1 MPVMF
6 QINGKIVPESEAYV
20 PAMDR
25 GFLFGDGVYEVIR
38 TRGGKLF
45 HPELHYA
52 RLTQSAQRLRIPF
65 PWSLEELEKNIEATR
80 EAAGTGEHY
89 VRIILT
95 RGTGL
100 APNIDPAHAPSAPNI
115 VLLVRPLE
123 LPSRE
128 QYEKGFSAWL
138 VNTLRNHRQAL
149 DPAIKSGNYL
159 NNIIALMEAKD
170 HGADVALL
178 LNSDGFLTEA
188 PTSNVWIVKDGRTLT
203 PPPEAGILL
212 GITRGLLLD
221 MARREDLP
229 VYEEAISRETLLEA
243 DEIFLTSTLKDILAI
258 TALNGNPVGDGKPG
272 PVTKDLARRFHQ
284 FVEPD

>member
-1 MPVMF
+1 MF
-6 QINGKIVPESEAYV
+6 QINGKIVPEQEAFV

-52 RLTQSAQRLRIPF
+52 RLIKSAERLRIPF
-65 PWSLEELEKNIEATR
+65 SWSLDDLIQNIEATR
-80 EAAGTGEHY
+80 EAAGAGDHY

-100 APNIDPAHAPSAPNI
+100 APNIDPAHAPADPNV

-123 LPSRE
+123 LPSEADYAR
-128 QYEKGFSAWL
+128 GWSAWL
-138 VNTLRNHRQAL
+138 VNTLRNHRRAL

-178 LNSDGFLTEA
+178 LNSEGYLTEA
-188 PTSNVWIVKDGRTLT
+188 PTSNAWIVKDGRTLT

-221 MARREDLP
+221 MARKQDLP
-229 VYEEAISRETLLEA
+229 VYEEEISRENLLAA

-258 TALNGNPVGDGKPG
+258 TTLNGNPVGDGKPG
-272 PVTKDLARRFHQ
+272 PITKDLAKRFAE
-284 FVEPD
+284 FLS

>member
-1 MPVMF
+1 MTVMF
-6 QINGKIVPESEAYV
+6 QINGKIVPENEALV

-52 RLTQSAQRLRIPF
+52 RMTQSAERLRIPF
-65 PWSLEELEKNIEATR
+65 PWSLDELIENIEATR
-80 EAAGTGEHY
+80 KATGQGDHY

-100 APNIDPAHAPSAPNI
+100 APNIDPAHAPANPNM

-123 LPSRE
+123 LPSE
-128 QYEKGFSAWL
+128 EDYAKGWSAWL
-138 VNTLRNHRQAL
+138 VNTLRNHRRAL

-178 LNSDGFLTEA
+178 LNVDGELTEA
-188 PTSNVWIVKDGRTLT
+188 PTSNAWIVKDGRTLT

-221 MARREDLP
+221 MAREQDLP
-229 VYEEAISRETLLEA
+229 VYEEQISREDLLAA

-258 TALNGNPVGDGKPG
+258 TTLNGNPVGDGKPG
-272 PVTKDLARRFHQ
+272 PVTKDLAKKFKK
-284 FVEPD
+284 FLEG